1 MKKKYNVSSSVLIH
15 WPKANVLKCIENR
28 LIKNT
33 IKNYAPSAPSAIK
46 NLCALCGKKNTNMNT
61 IQQFWQHFQKENL
74 ALFLLNDLPQEIKEK
89 KVAAFSQVLEEYN
102 KNIGYIII
110 SGKKKATLIIT
121 AHGNPYL
128 FKEVELLVYHAPKL
142 ERWQITAFL
151 QPEKNLDP
159 YINKTDKPLEYHGI
173 TLRISEMYFLPLEI
187 PDKPH
192 ELGIKVLLKNHI
204 IYKDNPRLR
213 EAIYVIIEHLI
224 GEKSFA
230 NDIAFIE
237 IGQLQA
243 NIENII
249 ELYQLKSYIDLEI
262 NS

>member
-1 MKKKYNVSSSVLIH
+1 
-15 WPKANVLKCIENR
+15 
-28 LIKNT
+28 
-33 IKNYAPSAPSAIK
+33 
-46 NLCALCGKKNTNMNT
+46 MNT
-61 IQQFWQHFQKENL
+61 IQNFWQHFQKENL
-74 ALFLLNDLPQEIKEK
+74 ALFLLNDLPQEIITK
-89 KVAAFSQVLEEYN
+89 KMAAFSQALEEYN
-102 KNIGYIII
+102 KDIGYIII

-142 ERWQITAFL
+142 ERWQIAAFL

-159 YINKTDKPLEYHGI
+159 YINKSDKPLIYHGI
-173 TLRISEMYFLPLEI
+173 TLQISEMYFLPVEI
-187 PDKPH
+187 PDKPQ
-192 ELGIKVLLKNHI
+192 EFGIKVLLKNHI

-237 IGQLQA
+237 IGQLEF
-243 NIENII
+243 ENEQLI
-249 ELYQLKSYIDLEI
+249 ELHNLSSFLNFSFKKYS
-262 NS
+262 S

>member
-1 MKKKYNVSSSVLIH
+1 MNVNKKPKNNYNSIQPLSEHLSALCTKKKHKNEH
-15 WPKANVLKCIENR
+15 NPKLLATLPKRKPSTFSTKRPTQRN
-28 LIKNT
+28 KN
-33 IKNYAPSAPSAIK
+33 
-46 NLCALCGKKNTNMNT
+46 KKM
-61 IQQFWQHFQKENL
+61 
-74 ALFLLNDLPQEIKEK
+74 
-89 KVAAFSQVLEEYN
+89 AAFSQALEEYN
-102 KNIGYIII
+102 KDIGYIII

-142 ERWQITAFL
+142 ERWQINAFL

-173 TLRISEMYFLPLEI
+173 TLRVSEMYFLPLEI

-192 ELGIKVLLKNHI
+192 EFGIKVLVKNHI

-230 NDIAFIE
+230 NDITFIE
-237 IGQLQA
+237 IGQLVA
-243 NIENII
+243 DDENQI
-249 ELYQLKSYIDLEI
+249 ELYNLKSYIDLEI
-262 NS
+262 NN